1 VAFYVTEYNGKI
13 PHAAFCG
20 QTPDEMY
27 YGRGERIPIELDTAR
42 KAARARRLAANR
54 AASCGR
60 CARKS
65 EVAA

>member
-13 PHAAFCG
+13 PHSAFRG
-20 QTPDEMY
+20 QTPDEIY
-27 YGRGERIPIELDTAR
+27 YGLGERVPIELDKAR
-42 KAARARRLAANR
+42 RAARDRRLAANR

-60 CARKS
+60 CPSKS